1 MNSVFSWI
9 SHYGYAGL
17 FCLLM
22 LGIVGLPVPDETLLM
37 FCGYLIWKGRLHPA
51 ATFFAGL
58 SGSACGISLS
68 YVLGR
73 TYGHKVAFRYG
84 KYIGLTSERL
94 GRVHRWFYRMG
105 SWLLAV
111 GYFIP
116 GVRHCSALV
125 AGMSELHYPTFA
137 LFAYSGAALWVTCFL
152 SLGFL
157 VGENWQHAA
166 ALVDR
171 YALLL
176 SALAVVLLVIWWI
189 VRGKSKNRR
198 RNALQK

>member
-1 MNSVFSWI
+1 MQSVFHWI
-9 SHYGYAGL
+9 SQYGYAGL

-22 LGIVGLPVPDETLLM
+22 LGIVGLPIPDETLLM
-37 FCGYLIWKGRLHPA
+37 FCGYLVWKGRLHPVT
-51 ATFFAGL
+51 TFFAGL

-68 YVLGR
+68 YLLGR
-73 TYGHKVAFRYG
+73 TYGHKVAYRYG
-84 KYIGLTSERL
+84 KYVGLTSERL
-94 GRVHRWFYRMG
+94 ERVHRWFDRIG
-105 SWLLAV
+105 SWLLAA

-125 AGMSELHYPTFA
+125 AGMSELRYLTFA
-137 LFAYSGAALWVTCFL
+137 MFAYSGAAVWVASFL

-166 ALVDR
+166 ALIDR
-171 YALLL
+171 YALIL
-176 SALAVVLLVIWWI
+176 SALAAILIAAWWI
-189 VRGKSKNRR
+189 VSVKSKNRR

>member
-1 MNSVFSWI
+1 
-9 SHYGYAGL
+9 
-17 FCLLM
+17 
-22 LGIVGLPVPDETLLM
+22 M

-73 TYGHKVAFRYG
+73 TYGHKMAYRYG

-171 YALLL
+171 THCSSALLRSSYL
-176 SALAVVLLVIWWI
+176 SF
-189 VRGKSKNRR
+189 GGSPGGNPKSGDEMPSKNEP
-198 RNALQK
+198 